1 MPKQTTLR
9 VYVVCRILRR
19 AYGAIQM
26 ATCTSSSRCTA
37 PVVCLGCGEVS
48 RRSSDRRNLAST
60 VSQHVASL
68 WKSIME
74 SELQNRNQVVDLD
87 SLISGR
93 GEPRKG
99 GQMCRKC
106 FYAYEKAL
114 NARAIVEANAVKALD
129 AIAPV
134 ISSLARE
141 MQPCTSS
148 STSCKPGITTSAG
161 KERRRTPMFSPDVDV
176 TQGRKRSPDVAVRMF
191 NS

>member
-1 MPKQTTLR
+1 MPKQTTIR
-9 VYVVCRILRR
+9 VYVVCRILQR

-26 ATCTSSSRCTA
+26 ATCTSSTA

-60 VSQHVASL
+60 VSQ
-68 WKSIME
+68 
-74 SELQNRNQVVDLD
+74 
-87 SLISGR
+87 
-93 GEPRKG
+93 
-99 GQMCRKC
+99 C

-129 AIAPV
+129 AIAPI

-141 MQPCTSS
+141 MQPCTST
-148 STSCKPGITTSAG
+148 STSCKPGITASAS
-161 KERRRTPMFSPDVDV
+161 KERRRTPMYSPDVDV
-176 TQGRKRSPDVAVRMF
+176 TQGRKRSPDVAVRIF